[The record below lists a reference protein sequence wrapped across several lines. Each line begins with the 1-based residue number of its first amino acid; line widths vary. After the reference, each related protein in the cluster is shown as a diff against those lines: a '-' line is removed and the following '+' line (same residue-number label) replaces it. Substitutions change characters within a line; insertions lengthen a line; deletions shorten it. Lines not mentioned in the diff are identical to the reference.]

1 METSLKEIQLLVF
14 HLGDKIDAS
23 YASTIIFDSSPQNG
37 RSHLEIKGDEFH
49 YICKERGLIIYDNKT
64 NNIDELL
71 YWIFQ
76 NISFEMALDYEFKNR
91 KKGQDSRKILFSKQL
106 EILQKISEKWKL
118 KRQEEINGILKF
130 NPFK

>member
-14 HLGDKIDAS
+14 HLGDKIDAP

-37 RSHLEIKGDEFH
+37 RPHLEIKGDEFH
-49 YICKERGLIIYDNKT
+49 YICEERGLIIHDNKT

-91 KKGQDSRKILFSKQL
+91 KKGQDTRKILFSKQL

>member
-1 METSLKEIQLLVF
+1 MNS
-14 HLGDKIDAS
+14 KI
-23 YASTIIFDSSPQNG
+23 
-37 RSHLEIKGDEFH
+37 E
-49 YICKERGLIIYDNKT
+49 
-64 NNIDELL
+64 
-71 YWIFQ
+71 
-76 NISFEMALDYEFKNR
+76 

>member
-1 METSLKEIQLLVF
+1 MGTSIKEIQLLVF
-14 HLGDKIDAS
+14 QLGDKIDAPHN
-23 YASTIIFDSSPQNG
+23 STRIFDSSPQNG
-37 RSHLEIKGDEFH
+37 KPHLEIKGEEFH
-49 YICKERGLIIYDNKT
+49 YICEERGLVICKNKT

-76 NISFEMALDYEFKNR
+76 DISFEMALDYEYKNR
-91 KKGQDSRKILFSKQL
+91 IKNQDSRIILFSKQL

-118 KRQEEINGILKF
+118 KRQHEINEILKF

>member
-14 HLGDKIDAS
+14 HLGDKIDAP

-49 YICKERGLIIYDNKT
+49 YICEERGLIIYDNKT

-91 KKGQDSRKILFSKQL
+91 KKRTRFA
-106 EILQKISEKWKL
+106 
-118 KRQEEINGILKF
+118 
-130 NPFK
+130 